1 MKKSI
6 TMSLVSMMMASSVL
20 FSCSTPSEKMEQAE
34 ENVVDSKKE
43 LKEEK
48 AAYKEYRKN
57 AEMRISENE
66 KNIAEFN
73 QRIKNQKA
81 DAKKDYE
88 QKIADLNQKNSDMKM
103 RLADFKSD
111 NQSNWETF
119 KTDFN
124 REMDELGNSISN
136 FNVKDD
142 KKN

>member
-1 MKKSI
+1 MEKSI
-6 TMSLVSMMMASSVL
+6 KMGLVSVMMASSVL
-20 FSCSTPSEKMEQAE
+20 FSCSTSSEKVEQAE
-34 ENVVDSKKE
+34 EKVVDSQKE

-48 AAYKEYRKN
+48 AAYQKEMKDYRKN
-57 AEMRISENE
+57 AERRISENE
-66 KNIAEFN
+66 K
-73 QRIKNQKA
+73 
-81 DAKKDYE
+81 D
-88 QKIADLNQKNSDMKM
+88 IADLNQKNSDMKM

-142 KKN
+142 KKKN